1 MVKFMRKIP
10 AGMMLIPIFIG
21 ALIHTFFPNLLTIGD
36 PTEVLFTSKGMSC
49 LLGLIIFFTGTQIK
63 VKDLKKNLKNNLILV
78 ATKLI
83 VAYGLSYLFYRL
95 FGIVGVFGIS
105 FVAIVSVLTSTNGV
119 LYYGIVDEY
128 HEKQDYTTFCLIA
141 LYSMPII
148 PTVFLTSFGGSI
160 DMTAVISLI
169 VPFVLGFILGNLD
182 DEWSK
187 LFQNGSAMLFP
198 IVGLQFGSLIDLQ
211 SMVADIPRGI
221 LLVVIFYICSVIP
234 TYLMDRKVLKNDGH
248 SAIAMASVAGG
259 ALSVPYFCA
268 EIIPEYQAFLS
279 SAISQISVCLLI
291 TTFVTPF
298 LTKYLVQKF
307 QTKQ

>member
-63 VKDLKKNLKNNLILV
+63 VKDLKKNLKNSLILV

-95 FGIVGVFGIS
+95 FGIAGVFGIS
-105 FVAIVSVLTSTNGV
+105 FVAIVSVLTS
-119 LYYGIVDEY
+119 
-128 HEKQDYTTFCLIA
+128 TTFCLIA

>member
-1 MVKFMRKIP
+1 
-10 AGMMLIPIFIG
+10 
-21 ALIHTFFPNLLTIGD
+21 
-36 PTEVLFTSKGMSC
+36 
-49 LLGLIIFFTGTQIK
+49 
-63 VKDLKKNLKNNLILV
+63 
-78 ATKLI
+78 
-83 VAYGLSYLFYRL
+83 
-95 FGIVGVFGIS
+95 
-105 FVAIVSVLTSTNGV
+105 
-119 LYYGIVDEY
+119 
-128 HEKQDYTTFCLIA
+128 
-141 LYSMPII
+141 
-148 PTVFLTSFGGSI
+148 
-160 DMTAVISLI
+160 
-169 VPFVLGFILGNLD
+169 
-182 DEWSK
+182 
-187 LFQNGSAMLFP
+187 
-198 IVGLQFGSLIDLQ
+198 
-211 SMVADIPRGI
+211 MVADIPRGI